1 MAVTDRVRDL
11 IEPIVAA
18 ESAGIYDIE
27 HNGGILRILVDHD
40 GGIDVARI
48 RRISRAVSRL
58 FDEVDP
64 IPGRYTLEVSS
75 PGLERPLRTPS
86 HFLGAVGSE
95 VKAKTSVEIEG
106 RRRFVGV
113 MEAADDEGF
122 DLRTGG
128 VVTHIPYTVLSSA
141 RTIFEW
147 GPTPKPGSGSKPG
160 SKSSSSS
167 HREATS

>member
-27 HNGGILRILVDHD
+27 QHGGTLRILVDHD
-40 GGIDVARI
+40 GGIDIARI

-75 PGLERPLRTPS
+75 PGLERPLRTPA
-86 HFLGAVGSE
+86 HFLDAVGSE
-95 VKAKTSVEIEG
+95 VTAKTSMEIGG

-113 MEAADDEGF
+113 VETADDDGF
-122 DLRTGG
+122 DLRTED
-128 VVTHIPYTVLSSA
+128 VVTHISYAVLSSA
-141 RTIFEW
+141 RTTFQW
-147 GPTPKPGSGSKPG
+147 GSTSKPG
-160 SKSSSSS
+160 GRSKPEAKSLSTS